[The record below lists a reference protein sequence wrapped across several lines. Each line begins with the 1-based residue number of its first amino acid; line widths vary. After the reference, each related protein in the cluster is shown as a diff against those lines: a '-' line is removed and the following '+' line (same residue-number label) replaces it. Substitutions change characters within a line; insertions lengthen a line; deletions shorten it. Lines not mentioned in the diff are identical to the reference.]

1 VSGRRVADVIDTT
14 EDRLLTIAEAM
25 VILGCSRK
33 TVYRLF
39 DAGKLRRVYVAPRAP
54 RVRASE
60 LAAIVGAA

>member
-1 VSGRRVADVIDTT
+1 VIETT

-39 DAGKLRRVYVAPRAP
+39 DADRLHRVYVGPRAP